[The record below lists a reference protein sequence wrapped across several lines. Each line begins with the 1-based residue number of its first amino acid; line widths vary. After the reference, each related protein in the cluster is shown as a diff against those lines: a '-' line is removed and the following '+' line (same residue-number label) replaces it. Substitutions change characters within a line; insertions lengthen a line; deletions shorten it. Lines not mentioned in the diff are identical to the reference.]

1 MNLFYPLEQALN
13 NYLSLDEGY
22 QDKLKPL
29 AGKTL
34 RINMTPITMIVVFEA
49 TGIRLNDTFKGD
61 ITTTLS
67 GHPLAFIKL
76 QFSDSADFSL
86 FKQDMRI
93 EGDIEFGQQAKAFF
107 DAIDID
113 WEEHLSRITG
123 DIVAHNLSQ
132 FARHAKKKSQ
142 AVATSLHQ
150 NIDEYLK
157 EEINVLPA
165 KEAVEDFM
173 DDVDALRL
181 RVDRLE
187 ALVREKTQ

>member
-13 NYLSLDEGY
+13 SYLSLDENY
-22 QDKLKPL
+22 QEKLQPL
-29 AGKTL
+29 VGKTL
-34 RINMTPITMIVVFEA
+34 QVNMAPITMMIVFEA
-49 TGIRLNDTFKGD
+49 TGVKLSDSIEGD
-61 ITTTLS
+61 VTTTLS

-76 QFSDSADFSL
+76 QFSDSSDFSL

-107 DAIDID
+107 DTIDID
-113 WEEHLSRITG
+113 WEEHLSRLTG

-132 FARHAKKKSQ
+132 LVSKTRKKSQ
-142 AVATSLHQ
+142 QVATSFQQ

-157 EEINVLPA
+157 EEINLLPA
-165 KEAVEDFM
+165 KEAVDDFM

-187 ALVREKTQ
+187 ALVREQNK